1 MEINATLKSV
11 GSKMLFIFNKIP
23 LVMRLC
29 ILFFFISIGFV
40 MAESSYA
47 QVTEISLSAHN
58 QPIGAVLDAVESQSD
73 FSFIYDSKLVNTTRK
88 VTVDVKN
95 KNIFDILNQLFSG
108 SDVVYTVI
116 NNNTGSNCDCEL
128 IQLQIEQIRQS
139 IDAIRLKVELKPM
152 EWIVKK

>member
-23 LVMRLC
+23 LVMRLS

-88 VTVDVKN
+88 VTVEVKN

-116 NNNTGSNCDCEL
+116 HYCPLKIASRSLKLLEYSL
-128 IQLQIEQIRQS
+128 LQEILMRN
-139 IDAIRLKVELKPM
+139 DLKS
-152 EWIVKK
+152 